1 MALENAKARVAY
13 IKKTITAKNLVD
25 AGFPV
30 FVTNT
35 PVKTGNARRHTSKS
49 SSTIDAVYPYA
60 QRLDRGYSRQ
70 SPDGMTKPTLAAI
83 RAYIAKQLGK

>member
-1 MALENAKARVAY
+1 MNL

-30 FVTNT
+30 FVANT
-35 PVKTGNARRHTSKS
+35 PVRTGNARRRTSKTTN
-49 SSTIDAVYPYA
+49 TIDATYPYA
-60 QRLDRGYSRQ
+60 QRLDNGYSRQ
-70 SPDGMTKPTLAAI
+70 SPAGMTKPTLAAI